1 MLARALVAAPGTRQ
15 WLIAGVL
22 VALVLFCAR
31 VAGFEES
38 GWVAAGLAALGFV
51 VSGAVVYTTARS

>member
-1 MLARALVAAPGTRQ
+1 
-15 WLIAGVL
+15 VL